1 MNDEQLNRFELAA
14 KAVALTGPGCGG
26 HSGHNFRVGAILT
39 RKSTIL
45 SAKYNSYKT
54 HTRLSRWTPYPYL
67 HAEQAAIF
75 SAGWDDILNDKSGLK
90 LYVARVHRDNT
101 LALAKPCSVCQA
113 IISCTPIKEVYY
125 STKNGN
131 FLRLI

>member
-26 HSGHNFRVGAILT
+26 HSGHNFRVGAILVQ
-39 RKSTIL
+39 RATIVT
-45 SAKYNSYKT
+45 ARYNSYKT
-54 HTRLSRWTPYPYL
+54 HPRLNKWTPYPYL

-75 SAGWDDILNDKSGLK
+75 AAGWETVQASTGLK